1 MRSRITLLVI
11 LRVICT
17 TAALPTLEQSPVVI
31 DRDNSTRNTEL
42 QASNHSS
49 ALEELT
55 DASGITHVIFV
66 NYYSFE
72 DQGALTNVTGGKV
85 HRKSNDTTVWSP
97 EALGAHNPTVYH
109 LLLVLTQ
116 DGRGNGLLS
125 ARGAKGGWKLFLSN
139 TWRRF
144 KNLLRL
150 KGSANFLAPRKG
162 ILEVAGETT
171 PTLDLAGIGEPSP
184 RELGALQDI
193 FGIDEPSLRELGFL
207 ERNGLPL
214 KKSGLPLKRL
224 PTMFEETGQLPISVQ
239 QKDFSSSDFAPPEG
253 RYDAEAEAWKAKS
266 WEREELHDALGDA
279 RRELESIKKQTRL
292 RNIRMRKAILELPG
306 WEKTLSRQEA
316 YMSHLKETNAAQ
328 WELELETLEKERV
341 MLETGVKDRQ
351 LVASA
356 FQARNEMDVRNTRFL
371 KTDEERMAA
380 RLKNIEVN
388 IEVYSD
394 KPKKTRLGAQEA
406 ELQNALEQSKQLDTL
421 LENELSPELDALER
435 AQGATGSATA
445 EQLQRLEQVKTE
457 MSEVLSRNK
466 QLLNDIDQT
475 SFWSSAYKA
484 VEHGP
489 PPAIEPEVAKM
500 SPLKKLNWL
509 LDERTQEQKGAS
521 LFLQDGKGG
530 PFYTNEGAAKMH
542 AGTHYEVPPEFKTPS
557 VSNLDGAADA
567 VDGAVNL
574 FEHGALTAAGKA
586 PITQLPKE
594 LLAGY
599 RKGSLAST
607 TWIHKGDK
615 YILDKAGRG
624 FKAIASGSKQ
634 VLQGIKGGI
643 LEGAI
648 EISDSIGALA
658 PVATTEGAEAATM
671 AIVEGAE
678 VAPIGISAMEGTLGL
693 AEGSLATTESALAAL
708 RLAESAIAV
717 TAEGIIRTGVV
728 EAAVLTGRLL
738 GGLNAAMS
746 FSGPIGWTV
755 QASFIISDIAF
766 RAIRQAKKEHK
777 CHKHLNKDYKTE
789 FENKCHRPPA
799 SVLTRTKMWK
809 TIAFKCENLHTE
821 HDYHVQKLH
830 DPKGA
835 EELQDDPH
843 FYNTHFIPKGTT
855 PCEFSFWDGTPVMKR
870 DLSSLAQDWDTGY
883 SPEEHGGEDRER
895 PQTSPV
901 HPFGRPMVF

>member
-17 TAALPTLEQSPVVI
+17 TAALPTGEQSPVVI
-31 DRDNSTRNTEL
+31 DRDNSTRNVEL

-49 ALEELT
+49 ALVELT
-55 DASGITHVIFV
+55 DASSITHVIFV

-97 EALGAHNPTVYH
+97 EALGAHNSTVYH

-144 KNLLRL
+144 KNFLRL
-150 KGSANFLAPRKG
+150 KGRKG

-171 PTLDLAGIGEPSP
+171 PTLDLAGIDEPSP

-214 KKSGLPLKRL
+214 KKYGLPLKRL

-239 QKDFSSSDFAPPEG
+239 QEDFSSSDFGPSDG
-253 RYDAEAEAWKAKS
+253 RYDAEAEAWKAES
-266 WEREELHDALGDA
+266 WEREELHDKLGDA
-279 RRELESIKKQTRL
+279 RRELESMKKQTKL
-292 RNIRMRKAILELPG
+292 RNIRMKKATLELPE
-306 WEKTLSRQEA
+306 WEKALSRQEA

-328 WELELETLEKERV
+328 WKLELESLEKER
-341 MLETGVKDRQ
+341 
-351 LVASA
+351 
-356 FQARNEMDVRNTRFL
+356 ARNEMDVRNTKFL
-371 KTDEERMAA
+371 QTDEARMAA
-380 RLKNIEVN
+380 RLKDIEKNV
-388 IEVYSD
+388 EVYSD
-394 KPKKTRLGAQEA
+394 KPKAAWEKTRLGAQEG
-406 ELQNALEQSKQLDTL
+406 ELQNALEQSKQLETL
-421 LENELSPELDALER
+421 LENKLSPELDALER
-435 AQGATGSATA
+435 AQGATGGATA

-466 QLLNDIDQT
+466 QLLNDIDRLHGLRQNSVSRLLAADPT
-475 SFWSSAYKA
+475 ETRLWSSAYKA

-509 LDERTQEQKGAS
+509 LDERTQVQKGAS
-521 LFLQDGKGG
+521 LFLKDGKGG
-530 PFYTNEGAAKMH
+530 PFYTDEGAAKMH
-542 AGTHYEVPPEFKTPS
+542 AGTHYKVPPKFKTPS
-557 VSNLDGAADA
+557 VSNLDGASDA

-599 RKGSLAST
+599 RKGSLASR

-615 YILDKAGRG
+615 YILDKAGRA

-643 LEGAI
+643 PEGAI

-658 PVATTEGAEAATM
+658 PVATTEGAEAAAM
-671 AIVEGAE
+671 AIVEGEE

-708 RLAESAIAV
+708 RLAEPAIAV

-755 QASFIISDIAF
+755 QASFIIGDIAF
-766 RAIRQAKKEHK
+766 RAVRQAKKEHK

-799 SVLTRTKMWK
+799 S
-809 TIAFKCENLHTE
+809 
-821 HDYHVQKLH
+821 KLH

-835 EELQDDPH
+835 EDLQDDPH

-883 SPEEHGGEDRER
+883 SPEEHGGEDEER

-901 HPFGRPMVF
+901 HSFGRPIVV